1 MTTLPTWAVW
11 ALSFGPPVVGAV
23 LGFLGQFYGRRA
35 ATELEARSRREEVLR
50 NLRWAAELAVSEDT
64 DKSALGI
71 EELGALRDYSKELS
85 RTEAGFI
92 AAALRVATSGPRAAL
107 AKSGGD
113 YEIVREADTDAIEEG
128 DVSDVSSEEGEEP
141 EDGGLS

>member
-1 MTTLPTWAVW
+1 
-11 ALSFGPPVVGAV
+11 V

-50 NLRWAAELAVSEDT
+50 NLRWAAELAVSEDR

-71 EELGALRDYSKELS
+71 EELGALRDYSEILS

-92 AAALRVATSGPRAAL
+92 AAALRVATQGPREAIGE
-107 AKSGGD
+107 SGGD
-113 YEIVREADTDAIEEG
+113 YKIVRDTDTDAIEG
-128 DVSDVSSEEGEEP
+128 GDVSSEEGEEP